1 MRIIVP
7 MAGMGKRMR
16 PHTLTVP
23 KPLIKVAGKPIVQ
36 RLVEELAALCT
47 EPIEEVAYIV
57 GHFGEAVEAELIA
70 IAERLGA
77 TGSIHYQD
85 EALGTAHAILCA
97 KTALK
102 GKVIVAFADTLF
114 KAQLKLDDTVDGVL
128 WVKQLSNPEQFGV
141 VQLNSAGHII
151 NFIEKPK
158 TFVSDLA
165 MIGIYYFKDGAVLAD
180 ELQYLIDH
188 NIIKGNEYQLPD
200 ALKNMTEKGMKF
212 VPGTVDDWMDC
223 GNKNATVETNTRI
236 LSYHANDKNLVA
248 DNVKNEN
255 SIIIEPC
262 YIGENVTLRNCIVGP
277 HAAIGAGST
286 ITNSIVSTSIIQE
299 NSTITN
305 ANITNSMLGQSTE
318 VAGTPLDLSISDYST
333 IKN

>member
-1 MRIIVP
+1 

-57 GHFGEAVEAELIA
+57 GQFGEAVEAELIA

>member
-16 PHTLTVP
+16 PHTLTIP

-77 TGSIHYQD
+77 SGSIHYQD

-97 KTALK
+97 KSALK

-128 WVKQLSNPEQFGV
+128 WVKQLPNPEQFGV
-141 VQLNSAGHII
+141 VQLNASGHII

-200 ALKNMTEKGMKF
+200 ALKNMTEKGMTF
-212 VPGTVDDWMDC
+212 VPGAVDDWMDC
-223 GNKNATVETNTRI
+223 GNKNATVETNARI
-236 LSYHANDKNLVA
+236 LNYHANDKNLVA
-248 DNVKNEN
+248 SSLVNEN
-255 SIIIEPC
+255 SIIIQPC

-277 HAAIGAGST
+277 HASIGAGSS
-286 ITNSIVSTSIIQE
+286 ITNSLISNSIIQE
-299 NSTITN
+299 NAIISN
-305 ANITNSMLGQSTE
+305 ANITNSMLGQSAE
-318 VAGTPLDLSISDYST
+318 VSGSPLDLSISDYST

>member
-236 LSYHANDKNLVA
+236 LSYHASDKNLVA

>member
-57 GHFGEAVEAELIA
+57 GQFGEAVEAELIA

>member
-1 MRIIVP
+1 

>member
-36 RLVEELAALCT
+36 RLVEELATLCT

-128 WVKQLSNPEQFGV
+128 WVKQLPNPEQFGV

-223 GNKNATVETNTRI
+223 GNKNATVETNARI

-286 ITNSIVSTSIIQE
+286 ITNSLISNSIIQE
-299 NSTITN
+299 NAIISN
-305 ANITNSMLGQSTE
+305 ANITNSMLGQSTD

>member
-1 MRIIVP
+1 

-47 EPIEEVAYIV
+47 EPIQEVAYIV

-77 TGSIHYQD
+77 AGSIHYQD

-114 KAQLKLDDTVDGVL
+114 KAQLTLDDSVDGVL
-128 WVKQLSNPEQFGV
+128 WVKQLPNPEQFGV
-141 VQLNSAGHII
+141 VQLNESGYIV

-165 MIGIYYFKDGAVLAD
+165 MIGIYYFKNGEVLAD
-180 ELQYLIDH
+180 ELQFLIDH

-212 VPGTVDDWMDC
+212 VPGAVDDWMDC
-223 GNKNATVETNTRI
+223 GNKNATVETNARI
-236 LSYHANDKNLVA
+236 LTYHAHEKTLVA
-248 DNVKNEN
+248 NTVKNEN

-262 YIGENVTLRNCIVGP
+262 YIGENVTLHHSIVGP

-286 ITNSIVSTSIIQE
+286 ITNSIVNNSIVQE
-299 NSTITN
+299 NSIVSN

-318 VAGTPLDLSISDYST
+318 VKGTPLDLSISDYST